1 VEADER
7 ANEKQQILRALRR
20 VVALTP
26 AAAVLGVLLLVS
38 IDLAGTMPVATL
50 ALGLALLVT
59 AAGPALLPFASAGGH
74 VAIEPLASIELAID
88 EWSRRGALSWLA
100 HGLALGALLAAPVVL
115 LVVPGLCLGWPVG
128 LGVAAW
134 LARFLM
140 THSGAR
146 EPSTARARPVAL
158 APVVLATILGPLL
171 AAMLVPAPMWLVDRR
186 PFDRD
191 EAPRAEPSIPEVYL
205 EDAPFF
211 VIGVNVVRGSETE
224 LVRAPLGIFS
234 SVAREPGRARLL
246 WSDEEGGYYV
256 PFTAEGARAD
266 DGPLDRVRARLD
278 LGGALPIAAT
288 CVAVALAALA
298 WAVMRGAGRGARA
311 VALLAALAAHAAIAW
326 AY

>member
-1 VEADER
+1 MEDDER
-7 ANEKQQILRALRR
+7 AKEKQQIFAALRR
-20 VVALTP
+20 AVALTP
-26 AAAVLGVLLLVS
+26 AAAVLCLSLLVGV
-38 IDLAGTMPVATL
+38 DLAGTVSIATL
-50 ALGLALLVT
+50 ALGLALLLT
-59 AAGPALLPFASAGGH
+59 TAGPALLPFASAWGH
-74 VAIEPLASIELAID
+74 AAIEPPASIELAID

-115 LVVPGLCLGWPVG
+115 LVVPGLRLGWPVG
-128 LGVAAW
+128 LAVAAW
-134 LARFLM
+134 LARHLV

-146 EPSTARARPVAL
+146 EPSSARARPLSL

-191 EAPRAEPSIPEVYL
+191 EAPRAAPSMPEVSL
-205 EDAPFF
+205 EDAPLF

-234 SVAREPGRARLL
+234 SLAREPGRARLL

-256 PFTAEGARAD
+256 PFTGEGARAD

-278 LGGALPIAAT
+278 LGGALPVAAT
-288 CVAVALAALA
+288 FVAVALAALA
-298 WAVMRGAGRGARA
+298 WAVMQGARRGARA
-311 VALLAALAAHAAIAW
+311 AALLAALVAHAAIAW